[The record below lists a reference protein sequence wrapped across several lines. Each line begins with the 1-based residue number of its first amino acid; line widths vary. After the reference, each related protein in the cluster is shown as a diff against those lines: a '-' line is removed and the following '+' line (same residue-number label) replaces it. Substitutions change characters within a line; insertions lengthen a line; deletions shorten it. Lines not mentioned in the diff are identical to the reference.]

1 MKTTLRRSTAKLA
14 FAFWLALTALNGGC
28 ADRESASATPR
39 SAQTAQNGDS
49 GDSAQSGQNERTAQN
64 GENGQAAP
72 TESNAASALG
82 DATERFAQIFAESAA
97 DGSDDV
103 GENGADGSAW
113 DASLVDDETK
123 RKYSADRTSVEPILA
138 PREDENGAESDAS
151 RPKFKLEYRFEPDSR
166 LAWNVVHQVRKKIS
180 YGGQARLIQTSST
193 TFRRWDFGPESP
205 ENAGKFAAR
214 HTIDRMILRQNEEGK
229 EPIDYDSERDLA
241 VPKEIAAFGTE
252 KAVGVVLETFKIDR
266 FGVMSEKKKLV
277 DEYQGREGDS
287 NVLVPFPK
295 EPVGVGDVWTIP
307 YAIYLKGA
315 DGNVRPYRVVE
326 RFRLENVDEKRAT
339 ISFKTI
345 LLSIVDDPVVEGA
358 LAERLFS
365 GRALF
370 DRERGL
376 TLRTELT
383 FEKTVANAFGES
395 SFLEYHCQVV
405 EKLVRDD
412 ETPETPEN

>member
-1 MKTTLRRSTAKLA
+1 MTVRRSTAKRRANGGPIALS
-14 FAFWLALTALNGGC
+14 FAFLLALTPFGGGC
-28 ADRESASATPR
+28 ADRGTEAETPKTPI
-39 SAQTAQNGDS
+39 AETPEKTEADAPQT
-49 GDSAQSGQNERTAQN
+49 
-64 GENGQAAP
+64 AP
-72 TESNAASALG
+72 TESNAADALG
-82 DATERFAQIFAESAA
+82 DATERFAQIFNESSDENAA
-97 DGSDDV
+97 AS
-103 GENGADGSAW
+103 GENGENW
-113 DASLVDDETK
+113 DESLVDDETK

-138 PREDENGAESDAS
+138 PRENENGAEADAS

-193 TFRRWDFGPESP
+193 TFRRWDFGPDSP
-205 ENAGKFAAR
+205 ENGGKFAAQ
-214 HTIDRMILRQNEEGK
+214 HVVDRMILRQNEEGK
-229 EPIDYDSERDLA
+229 EPIDYDSERDLV

-307 YAIYLKGA
+307 YALYLKGA

-383 FEKTVANAFGES
+383 FEKTVAGAFGES

-412 ETPETPEN
+412 ETPEN